1 MDRKPKDLNYDEEML
16 ETLGA
21 TPFTL
26 RKDTL
31 DDNIHTWTTRKRF
44 FPEEMQEHKKIMN
57 YVFGNLKKVGLDEI
71 IAPDQPK
78 DSELCHEL
86 TYEEVLKDYKTP
98 IAHEDG
104 TQWLVPKNYESVFLT
119 RETHYQVMEDMGRNI
134 SLVFS
139 AADCAIVRMYD
150 KEKDVIGLTHS
161 DLKHTSTNI
170 VGSMV
175 EYMKEHFGSKPENI
189 MVFVGAFAHDGMIW
203 DKVPPYLVDY
213 PEVWTGY
220 IEKIDDT
227 NYEIKYG
234 NKLYDQLVESGISK
248 ENIYFDPDNTV
259 KNENYFSNN
268 RSRNTN
274 TQEGRGMFGITFDG
288 LPVYENVEKGKT
300 KTRLK

>member
-16 ETLGA
+16 ETLGV

-31 DDNIHTWTTRKRF
+31 DDNIHTWTTVKRF
-44 FPEEMQEHKKIMN
+44 FPEEMKDQKQIMT
-57 YVFGNLKKVGLDEI
+57 YVFGNLEKVGLDEI

-78 DSELCHEL
+78 GGEVCHEL
-86 TYEEVLKDYKTP
+86 TYEEILNDYKTP

-104 TQWLVPKNYESVFLT
+104 TQWLVPKNYDSIFLT

-175 EYMKEHFGSKPENI
+175 NYMEEHFGSKKENI
-189 MVFVGAFAHDGMIW
+189 MVFVGAFAHEGMIW
-203 DKVPPYLVDY
+203 DKVPPYLEEY
-213 PEVWTGY
+213 PEVWIGY
-220 IEKIDDT
+220 IEKIDESH
-227 NYEIKYG
+227 YEILFG
-234 NKLYDQLVESGISK
+234 NKLYDQIVESGISK
-248 ENIYFDPDNTV
+248 ENIYFDPDNTI
-259 KNENYFSNN
+259 KNDKYFSNN
-268 RSRNTN
+268 RDKHTN
-274 TQEGRGMFGITFDG
+274 SQQGRSMFGITFDG

>member
-16 ETLGA
+16 ETLGV

-31 DDNIHTWTTRKRF
+31 DDNIHTWTTVKRF
-44 FPEEMQEHKKIMN
+44 FPEEMRDQKQIMT
-57 YVFGNLKKVGLDEI
+57 YVFGNLEKVGLDEI

-78 DSELCHEL
+78 GGEVCHEL
-86 TYEEVLKDYKTP
+86 TYEEILNDYKTP

-104 TQWLVPKNYESVFLT
+104 TQWLVPKNYDSIFLT

-175 EYMKEHFGSKPENI
+175 NYMEEHFGSKKENI
-189 MVFVGAFAHDGMIW
+189 MVFVGAFAHEGMIW
-203 DKVPPYLVDY
+203 DKVPPYLEEY

-220 IEKIDDT
+220 IEKIDESH
-227 NYEIKYG
+227 YEILFG
-234 NKLYDQLVESGISK
+234 NKLYDQIVESGISK
-248 ENIYFDPDNTV
+248 ENIYFDPDNTI
-259 KNENYFSNN
+259 KNDKYFSNN
-268 RSRNTN
+268 RDKHTN
-274 TQEGRGMFGITFDG
+274 SQQGRSMFGITFDG